1 MKNLST
7 LIGIMTMV
15 FFSACTS
22 LEKMV
27 ETGNYDQAIV
37 KVAKKISGKKNK
49 KTKDIKILE
58 SAFAKI
64 IEEDLTR
71 AADLKAS
78 GRASAWDE
86 VYNAYVSIEERQEL
100 VRPFLPLVS
109 KDGYRAN
116 FKFANVQE
124 LKNEAADNAI
134 VYHYNEAERLLNIA
148 ENNSDKR
155 AARKAYDDLE
165 YLEQYTDRYKDS
177 RNLKA
182 EARVMGTNRVLVQ
195 LHNNTFG
202 FMPRE
207 VEQEIMSVNV
217 QELNTFWTEYYTKK
231 SQNYEFDFVARLD
244 LDEIA
249 ISPEREF
256 IDRYVDESEV
266 KDGWEY
272 VLDEK
277 GNVKKDSV
285 GNDIKVDKF
294 IKVTAKVVEIH
305 RTKEAIAIGRF
316 GLFDAYTKELIET
329 KPFEVN
335 ALFSDY
341 ASSIKGDKRAMC
353 DRTRGRLKNR
363 VAPFP
368 SDLRM
373 SLDVAYDLKELMKRE
388 MRKFSI

>member
-27 ETGNYDQAIV
+27 ETGHYDQAIV

-71 AADLKAS
+71 AANLKES
-78 GRASAWDE
+78 GRASTWDE
-86 VYNAYVSIEERQEL
+86 VFNAYVSIEERQEL

-109 KDGYRAN
+109 KDGYKAN
-116 FKFANVQE
+116 FNFANVQT

-134 VYHYNEAERLLNIA
+134 VYHYNEAERLLNIS

-155 AARKAYDDLE
+155 AARRAYDELE
-165 YLEQYTDRYKDS
+165 YIELYTDRYKDS

-182 EARVMGTNRVLVQ
+182 DARVMGTNRVLVQ

-217 QELNTFWTEYYTKK
+217 HELNTFWTEYYTKK
-231 SQNYEFDFVARLD
+231 SINYDFDFVARLD

-294 IKVTAKVVEIH
+294 IKVFADVVEVH
-305 RTKEAIAIGRF
+305 RTKEAIATGRF
-316 GLFDAYTKELIET
+316 GLFDADTKELIET
-329 KPFEVN
+329 QPFEVT

-373 SLDVAYDLKELMKRE
+373 SLDVAHDLKELMKRE